1 MDVAK
6 ALLVVVITLV
16 VVVGIN
22 AAIYIGVTWKKSRN
36 SSPGQMELL
45 RKAAGRVKDPW
56 ESENTNLSELSELV
70 KGFRSS
76 TPEAPDPSKGEKSD
90 DA

>member
-1 MDVAK
+1 MDVTK

-16 VVVGIN
+16 IVVGIN
-22 AAIYIGVTWKKSRN
+22 AAIYIGVTRKNSRN
-36 SSPGQMELL
+36 SSLGQIELL

-56 ESENTNLSELSELV
+56 ESENTNLSELSRLV
-70 KGFRSS
+70 KDFRSS
-76 TPEAPDPSKGEKSD
+76 TPEAQDPSRGEESN